1 MLTLEQIATLVG
13 GVIVGDPTTEITGVE
28 TIEGAREGDLTFAV
42 NQKNTDKLSDSRAA
56 AALVSQEITDCPIA
70 SVQCADVQKS
80 FTKIAQHL
88 RPTSPKTPVGISDK
102 ATISASATLGE
113 NVTIY
118 PGAFI
123 GDHCSIGDGTTIYP
137 GVCVLEN
144 CQIGRDVSIYPNAV
158 LYENTQVGDR
168 SNIHANAVIG
178 AHGFGYDSG
187 KDGHKLSVQLGHVE
201 IGNDADI
208 GACTT
213 IDRGT
218 FGSTRI
224 GNGSKLDNQVMVGH
238 NCQIGEHNL
247 LCSQVGIAG
256 SCQTGNFVVM
266 AGQVGI
272 GDHLAIGDRAI
283 LGAKS
288 GVMHNLAGDQTY
300 VGAPAI
306 LARDRF
312 QIFAA
317 EAKLPEMRKQF
328 KRLVRQVDRLEG
340 RLSNNDSAEAA

>member
-1 MLTLEQIATLVG
+1 MLTLDQIAKLVDG
-13 GVIVGDPTTEITGVE
+13 EIVGDTDTKITGVE
-28 TIEGAREGDLTFAV
+28 TIEGARQGDLTFAV
-42 NQKNTDKLSDSRAA
+42 NQKHLEKLGA
-56 AALVSQEITDCPIA
+56 SQASAVLIA
-70 SVQCADVQKS
+70 NNMTEESLPSVRCNDVQQA
-80 FTKIAQHL
+80 FTLVAEHL
-88 RPTSPKTPVGISDK
+88 RPTCKRPCIGISERAVVSES
-102 ATISASATLGE
+102 ATIGD
-113 NVTIY
+113 NVSIY
-118 PGAFI
+118 PHAFI
-123 GDHCSIGDGTTIYP
+123 GDHVVIGDGTTIFP
-137 GVCVLEN
+137 GVCILEN
-144 CQIGRDVSIYPNAV
+144 CIIGNDVSIFPNAV
-158 LYENTQVGDR
+158 LYENTKIGDR
-168 SNIHANAVIG
+168 SIVHANAVMG

-187 KDGHKLSVQLGHVE
+187 PTGHKLSAQLGNVE
-201 IGNDADI
+201 IGEDADI

-256 SCQTGNFVVM
+256 SCQTGTFVIM

-272 GDHLAIGDRAI
+272 GDHLSIGDRAI
-283 LGAKS
+283 LAAKS
-288 GVMHNLAGDQTY
+288 GVMHSLEGDQTY

-317 EAKLPEMRKQF
+317 EAKLPEMRKAF
-328 KRLVRQVDRLEG
+328 KKLVRKVDQLETK
-340 RLSNNDSAEAA
+340 LKPSDSAKAA

>member
-1 MLTLEQIATLVG
+1 MLTLEQISTLVG
-13 GVIVGDPTTEITGVE
+13 GVIVGDPTTVITGVE

-42 NQKNTDKLSDSRAA
+42 NQKNTDKLANSQAS
-56 AALVSQEITDCPIA
+56 AALVSPEIIDCPVA
-70 SVQCADVQKS
+70 SVQCENVQKA
-80 FTKIAQHL
+80 FTLIAEHL
-88 RPTSPKTPVGISDK
+88 RPASPKTTIGVSDK
-102 ATISASATLGE
+102 ATVSDSATVGK
-113 NVTIY
+113 NVTVY

-123 GDHCSIGDGTTIYP
+123 GDHCTIGDGTTIYP
-137 GVCVLEN
+137 GACLLEN
-144 CQIGRDVSIYPNAV
+144 CQIGCQVSIYPNAV

-168 SNIHANAVIG
+168 TNIHANAVIG

-187 KDGHKLSVQLGHVE
+187 KDGHKLSAQLGHVE

-224 GNGSKLDNQVMVGH
+224 GHGSKLDNQVMIGH

-256 SCQTGNFVVM
+256 SSQTGNFVVM

-328 KRLVRQVDRLEG
+328 KRLVRQVDRLED
-340 RLSNNDSAEAA
+340 RLSSNDTAEAA